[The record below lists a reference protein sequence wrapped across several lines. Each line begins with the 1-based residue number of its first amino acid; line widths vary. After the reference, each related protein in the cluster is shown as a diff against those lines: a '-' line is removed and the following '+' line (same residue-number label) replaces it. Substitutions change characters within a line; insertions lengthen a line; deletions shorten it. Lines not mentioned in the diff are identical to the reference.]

1 MGSKQQEKSNKSP
14 CFPGTF
20 CLIYNHEKLKERSD
34 RLADDTK
41 EQGFF
46 GGGVVVFFFVLN
58 ERHTLW
64 IKGRREIEILTEK
77 QTERR
82 INKYKY
88 RAERLTVFII
98 SLSVK
103 LQFDLL

>member
-41 EQGFF
+41 EQGFLGF
-46 GGGVVVFFFVLN
+46 FVLFFVLN

>member
-41 EQGFF
+41 EQGFL
-46 GGGVVVFFFVLN
+46 GGGCCFFFVLN